1 MVRRGQVDAIHS
13 DKSAMS
19 ALMAAASNG
28 STAIVDLVL
37 KAGAKVT
44 APLRPRVPRPRLSRG
59 LPRHSSCPLP
69 RLLFHG
75 SLPLASPP
83 LLPTRLAVGISIPPP
98 HPPCLWHLHP
108 SPPTGPR
115 QVNLRNS
122 DGVTALMH
130 AAVLSHYEV
139 VVQLLVVGADLRAT
153 DNDGFDALVAAA
165 TGGSAAVSKLL
176 IEKGLDANVMAA
188 SGGAPLMIAAKAVT

>member
-1 MVRRGQVDAIHS
+1 M
-13 DKSAMS
+13 
-19 ALMAAASNG
+19 
-28 STAIVDLVL
+28 
-37 KAGAKVT
+37 
-44 APLRPRVPRPRLSRG
+44 
-59 LPRHSSCPLP
+59 
-69 RLLFHG
+69 
-75 SLPLASPP
+75 
-83 LLPTRLAVGISIPPP
+83 
-98 HPPCLWHLHP
+98 
-108 SPPTGPR
+108 
-115 QVNLRNS
+115 RNS